1 MGEAEITICPMTPA
15 DLDEV
20 MAIEHLS
27 YLTPWSRDA
36 FASELLQRYTVY
48 LVARAGQRVVGYA
61 GMHVIWEQ
69 AHVTNVAVHSEH
81 RGRGIGERLLRALI
95 GVARR
100 RGVTQMTL
108 EVRASNAPA
117 QGLYRKLG
125 FVTAPG
131 AVRKGYYTDTGE
143 DAIVMW
149 KEPLD
154 DTELEGAD

>member
-1 MGEAEITICPMTPA
+1 MGETEVTIHPMTPA

-20 MAIEHLS
+20 MAIERLS

-69 AHVTNVAVHSEH
+69 AHVTNIAVHPEH
-81 RGRGIGERLLRALI
+81 RGRGFGERLLRELMR
-95 GVARR
+95 VARR
-100 RGVTQMTL
+100 RGVRQMTL

-125 FVTAPG
+125 FATAPG

-149 KEPLD
+149 KDPLD
-154 DTELEGAD
+154 ETEQEGAV